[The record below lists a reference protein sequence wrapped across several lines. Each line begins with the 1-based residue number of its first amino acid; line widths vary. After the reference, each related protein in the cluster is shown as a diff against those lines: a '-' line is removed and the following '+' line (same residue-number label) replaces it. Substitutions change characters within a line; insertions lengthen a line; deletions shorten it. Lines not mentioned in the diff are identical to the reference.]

1 MVKARDVLRKA
12 KLPKNGSCETNL
24 ERWHTDAVY
33 QKSLSAEVWKE
44 YDALAL
50 EDHSYEATPQERG
63 RWQRNWEIGLDKE
76 GVHGPIR
83 QRPDFREAKRASCPL
98 YKEHVES
105 TGRGN
110 QSAQQRRQNPQQQSE
125 GHEEYAYKVHHELD
139 GGIILNKFVFML
151 AVAAEQ

>member
-1 MVKARDVLRKA
+1 MRNDSGKMAQMQGRTEEKI
-12 KLPKNGSCETNL
+12 
-24 ERWHTDAVY
+24 
-33 QKSLSAEVWKE
+33 KE

-50 EDHSYEATPQERG
+50 EDHSYEATPQDLV
-63 RWQRNWEIGLDKE
+63 RWQRNWEIGSDRE

-110 QSAQQRRQNPQQQSE
+110 QSIHPAQQRRQNPQQQSE
-125 GHEEYAYKVHHELD
+125 GHEEHAYKVHLDLD
-139 GGIILNKFVFML
+139 GGIILNMFVFIL